1 VTIRRDATPPA
12 ITCTPTPS
20 TLWPPN
26 GQLVPVS
33 VEVEVTDET
42 SGPDGFLLTGAPAAD
57 AADFVVGEPDVAGLL
72 RARRPGNG
80 GDREYTLTYTAR
92 DVAGNSATCDAT
104 VSVPHDE
111 GG

>member
-1 VTIRRDATPPA
+1 
-12 ITCTPTPS
+12 
-20 TLWPPN
+20 
-26 GQLVPVS
+26 VS

-80 GDREYTLTYTAR
+80 GDRKYTLTYTAR